1 MAKYVKTEDGYQEI
15 EVINSNKMNKHNP
28 VGTGSFSMGR
38 KAGTIVGSDSH
49 AEGYNTTASGNNS
62 HAEGFSTAASGSDSH
77 AEGYNTTASGSDSHA
92 EGYNTKASGNY
103 SHAEGSGTKAS
114 GISSH
119 AEGGD
124 TTASGHYSHAEG
136 GGTTASGNSS
146 HAEGSTTT
154 ASGGSSHAE
163 GNNTRAASIN
173 QHVQGKFNIV
183 DDKGTY
189 AHIVGNGTNSSR
201 KSNAHTLDWNGN
213 AWFEGDI
220 YVGSTSGTD
229 KDAGSKKLATEEYV
243 DNKVSDFGGIQSPT
257 NAKVGQTIVVKAI
270 DENGKPTEWEVEDKP
285 DKLPNPN
292 ALTFNGAVTG
302 SYDGSAPL
310 SVEIPQGGGGI
321 YGLLEQYNMFEL
333 AYGVLDST
341 NLPTRVVITEDSGG
355 NAFDVDGIIVWTDI
369 KSTVS
374 YTNIAFNNRAT
385 ATNPGGH
392 PYHYGLSHGNRS
404 AFNLY
409 LCGANNTFLQLL
421 ADDTLKLYKKQNK
434 DVDGINFEPSV
445 PIKDVPSSITAICL
459 CSMYG
464 ISSGTFYKVWGLKKK
479 NV

>member
-1 MAKYVKTEDGYQEI
+1 MQSATD
-15 EVINSNKMNKHNP
+15 
-28 VGTGSFSMGR
+28 
-38 KAGTIVGSDSH
+38 
-49 AEGYNTTASGNNS
+49 
-62 HAEGFSTAASGSDSH
+62 AAL
-77 AEGYNTTASGSDSHA
+77 AQA
-92 EGYNTKASGNY
+92 KASGEFDGRQGP
-103 SHAEGSGTKAS
+103 EG
-114 GISSH
+114 
-119 AEGGD
+119 
-124 TTASGHYSHAEG
+124 
-136 GGTTASGNSS
+136 
-146 HAEGSTTT
+146 
-154 ASGGSSHAE
+154 
-163 GNNTRAASIN
+163 
-173 QHVQGKFNIV
+173 
-183 DDKGTY
+183 
-189 AHIVGNGTNSSR
+189 
-201 KSNAHTLDWNGN
+201 
-213 AWFEGDI
+213 
-220 YVGSTSGTD
+220 
-229 KDAGSKKLATEEYV
+229 
-243 DNKVSDFGGIQSPT
+243 
-257 NAKVGQTIVVKAI
+257 
-270 DENGKPTEWEVEDKP
+270 
-285 DKLPNPN
+285 
-292 ALTFNGAVTG
+292 
-302 SYDGSAPL
+302 
-310 SVEIPQGGGGI
+310 PQGGGGI

-434 DVDGINFEPSV
+434 DVDGINFEPSA
-445 PIKDVPSSITAICL
+445 PIEDVPSSITAICL